1 MKPLQLENLNKYLL
15 LRNELSSIDPYV
27 LKIDYNELKQQ
38 LLEENTPTS
47 VHLMESDT
55 HVCGFIELSQT
66 PDTQYIETLFL
77 TPDLANLTKNTP
89 LECYETLIKHAI
101 KIASSSDIKF
111 LKYIGVNKN
120 DTLNQAFIN
129 TDMVLMKEHIQMEMP
144 LLDNQYKS
152 HDLNVT
158 AFNQF
163 KDVTQLN
170 DLMKACM
177 AGSAFNY
184 SLEEVEELTKAEN
197 ELALILWADSVP
209 VGFIIA
215 HINPKRNAQQ
225 GVAVVYVEQ
234 LAIAPTHR
242 QLGYA
247 KKLMETIFN
256 KAQSKGM
263 EIARLHVYND
273 NHEALNLY
281 QSRGFQEVKRIGH
294 WCKKM

>member
-1 MKPLQLENLNKYLL
+1 MKPLKNENLNQYLL
-15 LRNELSSIDPYV
+15 LRNELSSLDPYV
-27 LKIDYNELKQQ
+27 LKVDYNELKQQ
-38 LLEENTPTS
+38 LLEENAPTS
-47 VHLMESDT
+47 VYLMESET
-55 HVCGFIELSQT
+55 NVCGFIELSQS

-77 TPDLANLTKNTP
+77 TPNLANLTNRTP
-89 LECYETLIKHAI
+89 LECYETLIQHAI
-101 KIASSSDIKF
+101 KIASSSDMNY
-111 LKYIGVNKN
+111 LKYIGVKKN

-129 TDMVLMKEHIQMEMP
+129 TDMILMKEHIQMEMP
-144 LLDNQYKS
+144 LLDNQYKC

-158 AFNQF
+158 SFNHF
-163 KDVTQLN
+163 KEVTQLY

-177 AGSAFNY
+177 AGSVFNY

-197 ELALILWADSVP
+197 ELALILWEDSVP

-215 HINPKRNAQQ
+215 HINAKRNAQQ
-225 GVAVVYVEQ
+225 GVEVVYIEQ

-242 QLGYA
+242 NLGYA

-263 EIARLHVYND
+263 QLARLHVYND
-273 NHEALNLY
+273 NDEALNLY
-281 QSRGFQEVKRIGH
+281 QNRGFQEVKRIGH